1 MVEERRM
8 KRRPLLVAACYLT
21 IYLVWG
27 STYFF
32 IRRSVAT
39 IPAGWV
45 LAVRWIIGG
54 VLLLGF
60 AAARGRLSRL
70 PSPRELAASIVLGV
84 LLLLVGNGGIT
95 VAEKHIDSYIAALIA
110 SSTPIIVAVFD
121 SALLGKS
128 LTAGRIIGVVLGFA
142 GVALLLYNGRSVAG
156 SISPA
161 LIIGLIG
168 VVGWGL
174 GTSLGHRAPVHG
186 DNTVNSGI
194 QMLFVGVVSLAG
206 SLAFGPSPA
215 AVISGVSAASLVGVL
230 YLGIIGSLAFS
241 AYTYLVSC
249 EPAERLVSYALVN
262 PLIAVLLGLGL
273 GGESPTPLLGVGFPL
288 ILAGLAFM
296 FYGEKALGWLRSLAA
311 REK

>member
-1 MVEERRM
+1 MVETERM
-8 KRRPLLVAACYLT
+8 KGRPLLVVACYIT
-21 IYLVWG
+21 IYIVWG

-39 IPAGWV
+39 IPPGWV
-45 LAVRWIIGG
+45 LAIRWITGG

-60 AAARGRLSRL
+60 AAARGRVSRL

-95 VAEKHIDSYIAALIA
+95 VAEKYIDSYIAALLA
-110 SSTPIIVAVFD
+110 SSTPIVVAVFD
-121 SALLGKS
+121 AALLGKPLS
-128 LTAGRIIGVVLGFA
+128 VGRILGVVLGFG
-142 GVALLLYNGRSVAG
+142 GVALLLYNGHSVAG

-161 LIIGLIG
+161 VLIGLLG
-168 VVGWGL
+168 AVSWGL
-174 GTSLGHRAPVHG
+174 ATSLGHRAPVHG

-194 QMLFVGVVSLAG
+194 QMLFVGIVSLIG
-206 SLAFGPSPA
+206 SLVFGPSPA
-215 AVISGVSAASLVGVL
+215 AVISSMSAASLVGVL

-288 ILAGLAFM
+288 ILVGLAFM
-296 FYGEKALGWLRSLAA
+296 IYGERVLGWLRSLAA
-311 REK
+311 RK